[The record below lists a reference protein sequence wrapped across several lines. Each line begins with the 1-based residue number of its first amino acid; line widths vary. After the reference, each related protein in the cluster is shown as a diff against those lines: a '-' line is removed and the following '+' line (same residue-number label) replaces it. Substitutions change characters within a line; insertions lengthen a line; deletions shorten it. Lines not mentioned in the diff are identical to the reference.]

1 MSAEIGRWDHAG
13 AEAGAEVL
21 PGPRAQQGR
30 PGPQEAAA
38 ATRSRCPAVVRRGRI
53 VQLLRRSGYVQA
65 ADLTRML
72 GVSEMTVR
80 RDLDE
85 LVREGLG
92 VRVWGG
98 LVTPGLADPG
108 SAADRGEPEERLD
121 RARRHLLR
129 AEQALDADEPAE
141 ARVQVLAVLRH
152 LDRELEA
159 RTRAAG
165 AG

>member
-1 MSAEIGRWDHAG
+1 MSVDFGRWDQAD
-13 AEAGAEVL
+13 ADVL
-21 PGPRAQQGR
+21 PGPGASSSRSAAQDG
-30 PGPQEAAA
+30 AT
-38 ATRSRCPAVVRRGRI
+38 ATRPRCPAVVRRRRI
-53 VQLLRRSGYVQA
+53 VQLLRRTGYVQA

-98 LVTPGLADPG
+98 LVAPGLADPA
-108 SAADRGEPEERLD
+108 SAAGPVEAEEQADRV
-121 RARRHLLR
+121 RHHLHR
-129 AEQALDADEPAE
+129 AEQALDAGRLADA
-141 ARVQVLAVLRH
+141 QVHVRAVLRH
-152 LDRELEA
+152 LDRQLGFG
-159 RTRAAG
+159 TGAAG